1 MIRGA
6 YVLPQG
12 SADKIMAPVVP
23 GKPARGHGMFPS
35 HPVELTQQ
43 HLKQERKP
51 DVVQQSRIEG
61 RIMSELIL
69 QHYSPAGHG
78 ERSSR
83 AEFSRQRDMSPISA
97 CASSRAS
104 TASHLSLHDSRHA

>member
-1 MIRGA
+1 MIRGE

-69 QHYSPAGHG
+69 QHYTLRLA
-78 ERSSR
+78 
-83 AEFSRQRDMSPISA
+83 
-97 CASSRAS
+97 
-104 TASHLSLHDSRHA
+104 TASGQVELSFPGSAT